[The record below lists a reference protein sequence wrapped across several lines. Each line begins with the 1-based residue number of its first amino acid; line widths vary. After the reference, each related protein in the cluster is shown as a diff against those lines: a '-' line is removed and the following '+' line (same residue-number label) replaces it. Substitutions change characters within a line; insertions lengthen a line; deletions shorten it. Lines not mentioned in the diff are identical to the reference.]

1 VWQYIV
7 TSNFIFNLKYNK
19 LIRLSFFLFSAK
31 FIGLAC
37 IFILNHSCAKKLNA
51 SNLLEKSLVAHGGKK
66 VWSKVSEISYLKNIE
81 LYDSIGKLEKEI
93 NQKIKHTWNPTSTK
107 IQWSNVDDHYVA
119 LLQEEKIELFKNNQ
133 IVLDSQE
140 LAQAFDNNK
149 GALYVFWQPYK
160 LIDSNARLDY
170 IGLVTLLDSI
180 PVHSLKVSYPNDPNA
195 DVWHYFFNEENF
207 MLEATQVNHDGKIS
221 LIINESVED
230 KTGLFLN
237 KTRKSYF
244 VDSLG
249 KIKYLRATYKYA
261 ITSFN

>member
-1 VWQYIV
+1 M
-7 TSNFIFNLKYNK
+7 
-19 LIRLSFFLFSAK
+19 
-31 FIGLAC
+31 GLAC
-37 IFILNHSCAKKLNA
+37 IFLFNHSCAQKLNA
-51 SNLLEKSLVAHGGKK
+51 SILLEKSLVAHGGKK
-66 VWSKVSEISYLKNIE
+66 AWSIVSEISYLKNIE

-93 NQKIKHTWNPTSTK
+93 NQKIKHTWNPSSTK
-107 IQWSNVDDHYVA
+107 IEWGNVDNDYVA
-119 LLQEEKIELFKNNQ
+119 ILREEKIELFKNNQ
-133 IVLDSQE
+133 MVLDSQE
-140 LAQAFDNNK
+140 VAKAYDNTK

-180 PVHSLKVSYPNDPNA
+180 SVHSLKVSYPLDPTA
-195 DVWHYFFNEENF
+195 DVWHYYFNEENF
-207 MLEATQVNHDGKIS
+207 MLEATQVNHDERIS
-221 LIINESVED
+221 LIINESFED

-249 KIKYLRATYKYA
+249 KIKYLRAAYKYA

>member
-1 VWQYIV
+1 M
-7 TSNFIFNLKYNK
+7 
-19 LIRLSFFLFSAK
+19 
-31 FIGLAC
+31 GLAC
-37 IFILNHSCAKKLNA
+37 IFLFNHSCAQKLNA
-51 SNLLEKSLVAHGGKK
+51 SVLLEKSLVAHGGKK
-66 VWSKVSEISYLKNIE
+66 AWSIVSEISYLKNIE

-93 NQKIKHTWNPTSTK
+93 NQKIKHTWNPSSTK
-107 IQWSNVDDHYVA
+107 IEWDNIDNRYVTI
-119 LLQEEKIELFKNNQ
+119 LREEKIELFKNNQ
-133 IVLDSQE
+133 MVLDSQE
-140 LAQAFDNNK
+140 VAKAYDNTK

-180 PVHSLKVSYPNDPNA
+180 SVHNLKVSYPLDPTA
-195 DVWHYFFNEENF
+195 DVWHYYFNEENF
-207 MLEATQVNHDGKIS
+207 MLEATQVNHDERIS
-221 LIINESVED
+221 LIINESFED

-249 KIKYLRATYKYA
+249 KIKYLRAAYKYA

>member
-1 VWQYIV
+1 M
-7 TSNFIFNLKYNK
+7 
-19 LIRLSFFLFSAK
+19 
-31 FIGLAC
+31 GLTC
-37 IFILNHSCAKKLNA
+37 IFLLNHSCAQKLNA

-66 VWSKVSEISYLKNIE
+66 AWSKVSEITYLKNIK

-93 NQKIKHTWNPTSTK
+93 SQKIKHTWNPSTTK
-107 IQWSNVDDHYVA
+107 MEWGNVDDQYVA
-119 LLQEEKIELFKNNQ
+119 LLQEKKIELFKNNQ
-133 IVLDSQE
+133 MVLDSKE
-140 LAQAFDNNK
+140 VAQAYDDTK

-170 IGLVTLLDSI
+170 VGLVTLLDSI
-180 PVHSLKVSYPNDPNA
+180 SVHSVKVSYPLDPAA
-195 DVWHYFFNEENF
+195 DVWHYYFNEENF
-207 MLEATQVNHDGKIS
+207 MLEATEVNHNGIIS

-249 KIKYLRATYKYA
+249 KIKYLRAAYKYT

>member
-1 VWQYIV
+1 M
-7 TSNFIFNLKYNK
+7 
-19 LIRLSFFLFSAK
+19 
-31 FIGLAC
+31 GLAC
-37 IFILNHSCAKKLNA
+37 IFLFNHSCAQKLNA
-51 SNLLEKSLVAHGGKK
+51 SVLLEKSLVAHGGKK
-66 VWSKVSEISYLKNIE
+66 AWSIVSEISYLKNIE

-93 NQKIKHTWNPTSTK
+93 NQKIKHTWNPSSTK
-107 IQWSNVDDHYVA
+107 IEWGNIDDDYVA
-119 LLQEEKIELFKNNQ
+119 LLREEKIELFKNNQ

-140 LAQAFDNNK
+140 VAKAYDNTK

-180 PVHSLKVSYPNDPNA
+180 SVHSLKVSYPLDPTA
-195 DVWHYFFNEENF
+195 DVWHYYFNEENF
-207 MLEATQVNHDGKIS
+207 MLEATQVNHDERIS
-221 LIINESVED
+221 LIINESIED

-249 KIKYLRATYKYA
+249 KIKYLRAAYKYA

>member
-1 VWQYIV
+1 M
-7 TSNFIFNLKYNK
+7 N
-19 LIRLSFFLFSAK
+19 RLSFFLFSAK
-31 FIGLAC
+31 FIGLSC
-37 IFILNHSCAKKLNA
+37 IFLLNHSCAQKINA

-66 VWSKVSEISYLKNIE
+66 AWSKVSEISYLKNIE
-81 LYDSIGKLEKEI
+81 LYDSIGKLENEI
-93 NQKIKHTWNPTSTK
+93 NQKIKHTWNPSSTK
-107 IQWSNVDDHYVA
+107 MEWVNVDDHYVA
-119 LLQEEKIELFKNNQ
+119 LLQEEKIELFKNDQ
-133 IVLDSQE
+133 MVLDSQE
-140 LAQAFDNNK
+140 VAQAYDNTK

-170 IGLVTLLDSI
+170 IGLIPLLDSI

-207 MLEATQVNHDGKIS
+207 MLEATQVNHDGRIS
-221 LIINESVED
+221 LIINESVEN

-249 KIKYLRATYKYA
+249 KIKYLRAAYKYE

>member
-1 VWQYIV
+1 M
-7 TSNFIFNLKYNK
+7 
-19 LIRLSFFLFSAK
+19 
-31 FIGLAC
+31 GLAC
-37 IFILNHSCAKKLNA
+37 IFLFNHSCAQKLNA
-51 SNLLEKSLVAHGGKK
+51 SVLLEKSLVAHGGKK
-66 VWSKVSEISYLKNIE
+66 AWSIVSEISYLKNIE

-93 NQKIKHTWNPTSTK
+93 NQKIKHTWNPSSTK
-107 IQWSNVDDHYVA
+107 IEWGNVDNDYVA
-119 LLQEEKIELFKNNQ
+119 ILREEKIELFKNNQ
-133 IVLDSQE
+133 MVLDSQE
-140 LAQAFDNNK
+140 VAKAYDNTK

-180 PVHSLKVSYPNDPNA
+180 SVHSLKVSYPLDPTA
-195 DVWHYFFNEENF
+195 DVWHYYFNEENF
-207 MLEATQVNHDGKIS
+207 MLEATQVNHDERIS
-221 LIINESVED
+221 LIINESIED

-249 KIKYLRATYKYA
+249 KIKYLRAAYKYA

>member
-1 VWQYIV
+1 M
-7 TSNFIFNLKYNK
+7 
-19 LIRLSFFLFSAK
+19 
-31 FIGLAC
+31 GLAC
-37 IFILNHSCAKKLNA
+37 IFLFNHSCAQKLNA
-51 SNLLEKSLVAHGGKK
+51 SILLEKSLVAHGGKK
-66 VWSKVSEISYLKNIE
+66 AWSIVSEISYLKNIE

-93 NQKIKHTWNPTSTK
+93 NQKIKHTWNPSSTK
-107 IQWSNVDDHYVA
+107 IEWNNVDDHYVA
-119 LLQEEKIELFKNNQ
+119 LLREEKIELFKNNQ

-140 LAQAFDNNK
+140 VAKAYDNTK

-160 LIDSNARLDY
+160 LIDSNARLEY

-180 PVHSLKVSYPNDPNA
+180 SVHNLKVSYPLDPTA
-195 DVWHYFFNEENF
+195 DVWHYYFNEENF
-207 MLEATQVNHDGKIS
+207 MLEATQVNHDERIS
-221 LIINESVED
+221 LIINESFED

-249 KIKYLRATYKYA
+249 KIKYLRAAYKYA

>member
-1 VWQYIV
+1 M
-7 TSNFIFNLKYNK
+7 
-19 LIRLSFFLFSAK
+19 
-31 FIGLAC
+31 GLAC
-37 IFILNHSCAKKLNA
+37 IFLFNHSCAQKLNA
-51 SNLLEKSLVAHGGKK
+51 SVLLEKSLVAHGGKK
-66 VWSKVSEISYLKNIE
+66 AWSIVSEISYLKNIE

-93 NQKIKHTWNPTSTK
+93 NQKIKHTWNPSSTK
-107 IQWSNVDDHYVA
+107 IEWGNIDNRYVTI
-119 LLQEEKIELFKNNQ
+119 LREEKIELFKNNQ
-133 IVLDSQE
+133 MVLDSQE
-140 LAQAFDNNK
+140 VAKAYDNTK

-180 PVHSLKVSYPNDPNA
+180 SVHSLKVSYPLDPTA
-195 DVWHYFFNEENF
+195 DVWHYYFNEENF
-207 MLEATQVNHDGKIS
+207 MLEATQVNHDERIS
-221 LIINESVED
+221 LIINESFED

-249 KIKYLRATYKYA
+249 KIKYLRAAYKYA

>member
-1 VWQYIV
+1 M
-7 TSNFIFNLKYNK
+7 
-19 LIRLSFFLFSAK
+19 
-31 FIGLAC
+31 GLAC
-37 IFILNHSCAKKLNA
+37 IFLFNHSCAQKLNA
-51 SNLLEKSLVAHGGKK
+51 SVLLEKSLVAHGGKK
-66 VWSKVSEISYLKNIE
+66 AWSIVSEISYLKNIE

-93 NQKIKHTWNPTSTK
+93 NQKIKHTWNPSSTK
-107 IQWSNVDDHYVA
+107 IEWNNVDDHYVA
-119 LLQEEKIELFKNNQ
+119 LLREEKIELFKNNQ

-140 LAQAFDNNK
+140 VAKAYDNTK

-170 IGLVTLLDSI
+170 IGLVTILDSI
-180 PVHSLKVSYPNDPNA
+180 SVYSLKVSYPLDPTA
-195 DVWHYFFNEENF
+195 DVWHYYFNEENF
-207 MLEATQVNHDGKIS
+207 MLEATQVNHDERIS
-221 LIINESVED
+221 LIINESFED

-249 KIKYLRATYKYA
+249 KIKYLRAAYKYA

>member
-1 VWQYIV
+1 M
-7 TSNFIFNLKYNK
+7 
-19 LIRLSFFLFSAK
+19 SFFLFSAK
-31 FIGLAC
+31 FIGLSC
-37 IFILNHSCAKKLNA
+37 IFLLNHSCAQKINA

-66 VWSKVSEISYLKNIE
+66 AWSKVSEISYLKNIE

-93 NQKIKHTWNPTSTK
+93 NQKIKHTWNPSTTK
-107 IQWSNVDDHYVA
+107 MEWGNVDDQYVA
-119 LLQEEKIELFKNNQ
+119 LLQEKKIELFKNNQ
-133 IVLDSQE
+133 MVLDSKE
-140 LAQAFDNNK
+140 VAQAYDDTK

-170 IGLVTLLDSI
+170 VGLVTLLDSI
-180 PVHSLKVSYPNDPNA
+180 SVHSIKVSYPLDPAA
-195 DVWHYFFNEENF
+195 DVWHYYFNEENF
-207 MLEATQVNHDGKIS
+207 MLEATEVNHNGIIS
-221 LIINESVED
+221 LIINKSVED

-249 KIKYLRATYKYA
+249 KIKYLRAAYKYT

>member
-1 VWQYIV
+1 M
-7 TSNFIFNLKYNK
+7 
-19 LIRLSFFLFSAK
+19 
-31 FIGLAC
+31 GLAC
-37 IFILNHSCAKKLNA
+37 IFLLNHSCAQKLNA
-51 SNLLEKSLVAHGGKK
+51 SILLEKSLVAHGGKK
-66 VWSKVSEISYLKNIE
+66 AWSIVSEISYLKNIE

-93 NQKIKHTWNPTSTK
+93 NQKIKHTWNPSSTK
-107 IQWSNVDDHYVA
+107 IEWGNVDNDYVA
-119 LLQEEKIELFKNNQ
+119 ILREEKIELFKNNQ

-140 LAQAFDNNK
+140 VAKAYDNTK

-170 IGLVTLLDSI
+170 IGLVTILDSI
-180 PVHSLKVSYPNDPNA
+180 SVYSLKVSYPLDPTA
-195 DVWHYFFNEENF
+195 DVWHYYFNEENF
-207 MLEATQVNHDGKIS
+207 MLEATQVNHDERIS
-221 LIINESVED
+221 LIINESFED

-249 KIKYLRATYKYA
+249 KIKYLRAAYKYA

>member
-1 VWQYIV
+1 M
-7 TSNFIFNLKYNK
+7 
-19 LIRLSFFLFSAK
+19 
-31 FIGLAC
+31 GLAC
-37 IFILNHSCAKKLNA
+37 IFLFNHSCAQKLNA
-51 SNLLEKSLVAHGGKK
+51 SVLLEKSLVAHGGKK
-66 VWSKVSEISYLKNIE
+66 AWSIVSEISYLKNIE

-93 NQKIKHTWNPTSTK
+93 NQKIKHTWNPSSTK
-107 IQWSNVDDHYVA
+107 IEWNNFDDHYVA
-119 LLQEEKIELFKNNQ
+119 LHREEKIELFKNNQ

-140 LAQAFDNNK
+140 VAKAYDNTK

-180 PVHSLKVSYPNDPNA
+180 SVHSLKVSYPLDPTA
-195 DVWHYFFNEENF
+195 DVWHYYFNEENF
-207 MLEATQVNHDGKIS
+207 MLEATQVNHDERIS
-221 LIINESVED
+221 LIINESFED

-237 KTRKSYF
+237 KTRKSYL

-249 KIKYLRATYKYA
+249 KIKYLRAAYKYA

>member
-1 VWQYIV
+1 M
-7 TSNFIFNLKYNK
+7 
-19 LIRLSFFLFSAK
+19 
-31 FIGLAC
+31 GLAC
-37 IFILNHSCAKKLNA
+37 IFLFNHSCAQKLNA
-51 SNLLEKSLVAHGGKK
+51 SVLLEKSLVAHGGKK
-66 VWSKVSEISYLKNIE
+66 AWSIVSEISYLKNIE

-93 NQKIKHTWNPTSTK
+93 NQKIKHTWNPSSTK
-107 IQWSNVDDHYVA
+107 IEWGNVDDDYVA
-119 LLQEEKIELFKNNQ
+119 LLREEKIELFKNNQ

-140 LAQAFDNNK
+140 VAKAYDNTK

-170 IGLVTLLDSI
+170 IGLVTILDSI
-180 PVHSLKVSYPNDPNA
+180 SVHSLKVSYPLDPTA
-195 DVWHYFFNEENF
+195 DVWHYYFNEENF
-207 MLEATQVNHDGKIS
+207 MLEATQVNHDERIS
-221 LIINESVED
+221 LIINESFED

-249 KIKYLRATYKYA
+249 KIKYLRAAYKYA

>member
-1 VWQYIV
+1 M
-7 TSNFIFNLKYNK
+7 
-19 LIRLSFFLFSAK
+19 
-31 FIGLAC
+31 GLAC
-37 IFILNHSCAKKLNA
+37 IFLFNHSCAQKLNA
-51 SNLLEKSLVAHGGKK
+51 SVLLEKSLVAHGGKK
-66 VWSKVSEISYLKNIE
+66 AWSIVSEISYLKNIE

-93 NQKIKHTWNPTSTK
+93 NQKIKHTWNPSSTK
-107 IQWSNVDDHYVA
+107 IEWGNVDNDYVA
-119 LLQEEKIELFKNNQ
+119 ILREEKIELFKNNQ
-133 IVLDSQE
+133 MVLDSQE
-140 LAQAFDNNK
+140 VAKAYDNTK

-180 PVHSLKVSYPNDPNA
+180 SVHSLKVSYPLDPIA
-195 DVWHYFFNEENF
+195 DVWHYYFNEENF
-207 MLEATQVNHDGKIS
+207 MLEATQVNHDERIS
-221 LIINESVED
+221 LIINESFED

-249 KIKYLRATYKYA
+249 KIKYLRAAYKYA

>member
-1 VWQYIV
+1 M
-7 TSNFIFNLKYNK
+7 
-19 LIRLSFFLFSAK
+19 
-31 FIGLAC
+31 GLAC
-37 IFILNHSCAKKLNA
+37 IFLFNHSCAQKLNA
-51 SNLLEKSLVAHGGKK
+51 SVLLEKSLVAHGGKK
-66 VWSKVSEISYLKNIE
+66 AWSIVSEISYLKNIE

-93 NQKIKHTWNPTSTK
+93 NQKIKHTWNPYSTK
-107 IQWSNVDDHYVA
+107 IEWGNVDNDYVA
-119 LLQEEKIELFKNNQ
+119 ILREEKIELFKNNQ
-133 IVLDSQE
+133 MVLDSQE
-140 LAQAFDNNK
+140 VAKANDNTK

-180 PVHSLKVSYPNDPNA
+180 SVHSLKVSYPLDPTA
-195 DVWHYFFNEENF
+195 DVWHYYFNEENF
-207 MLEATQVNHDGKIS
+207 MLEATQVNHDERIS
-221 LIINESVED
+221 LIINESIED

-249 KIKYLRATYKYA
+249 KIKYLRAAYKYA